1 MNGLARA
8 GWVSEVIIPTRG
20 RSSRRWQINP
30 KLFTCEGAESAEVQK
45 AGSQKVQE
53 MQKRLEPW
61 LRALSALPAFRPNSN
76 AVGGGQ
82 GNSEI
87 NPLNQTVQT
96 RLANLE
102 TAPRCGA
109 RTRAGRPAN
118 ALPSAA
124 AGGAACT
131 AGLAQGRQRAP
142 GMGTIGR
149 GIGRPTPLR
158 SAGGFVRWC
167 RSSPKRMQA
176 HE

>member
-1 MNGLARA
+1 VKSSYRPEAARVGAGKSTQSCSLAK
-8 GWVSEVIIPTRG
+8 G
-20 RSSRRWQINP
+20 
-30 KLFTCEGAESAEVQK
+30 
-45 AGSQKVQE
+45 QKVQKCRK
-53 MQKRLEPW
+53 QAVRRCRRCRKD
-61 LRALSALPAFRPNSN
+61 LSHGFVHFLHFLHFVPNSN